1 MIYDRPI
8 RNGLEQ
14 PNTEYLNELGES
26 WYGCDEADDSFAP
39 VLATETYIDPWLLMV
54 RSAMEREEGA
64 GFAQTAPELD
74 IDRERAD
81 VVSGVEQ
88 APVLMRLTIRQASL

>member
-14 PNTEYLNELGES
+14 PSTEYMRELTEMYS
-26 WYGCDEADDSFAP
+26 DDTADDSFAP
-39 VLATETYIDPWLLMV
+39 VLAAETYIDPWLLMV
-54 RSAMEREEGA
+54 RSAMEAEEGESVTPSPSVVDPD
-64 GFAQTAPELD
+64 TA
-74 IDRERAD
+74 REH

-88 APVLMRLTIRQASL
+88 APVLMRLTIRQAS

>member
-1 MIYDRPI
+1 MIYGKPI
-8 RNGLEQ
+8 SNGIEQ
-14 PNTEYLNELGES
+14 PNTEYLNQLEEM
-26 WYGCDEADDSFAP
+26 WHGCDEADDSFAP

-64 GFAQTAPELD
+64 GVTQAASELD
-74 IDRERAD
+74 HCPEYAG

-88 APVLMRLTIRQASL
+88 APVLMRLTIRQAS

>member
-1 MIYDRPI
+1 MIYDKPI

-39 VLATETYIDPWLLMV
+39 VLEAETYIDPWLLMV
-54 RSAMEREEGA
+54 RSAMEKTEGEGIKA
-64 GFAQTAPELD
+64 TAPKLD
-74 IDRERAD
+74 HCPEYAG

-88 APVLMRLTIRQASL
+88 APLLRLTIRQAS